1 MVEQGWGEVLRDCC
15 LHLEPGSSLQAGRD
29 ALLVS
34 WKCGSHAVRSRR
46 GSICF
51 VSGSLKFSKTQL
63 KKYQKKLEMKYVCD
77 RSRMNAY
84 KLFYVLLRLAPEPG
98 YMRQVILV
106 AIKVR
111 LHLLDGSTHT
121 CMSHVFTVYMCI
133 YVVFVGNSDSFRCAG
148 S

>member
-84 KLFYVLLRLAPEPG
+84 KLFLCTVETSTRAW
-98 YMRQVILV
+98 
-106 AIKVR
+106 
-111 LHLLDGSTHT
+111 LHET
-121 CMSHVFTVYMCI
+121 
-133 YVVFVGNSDSFRCAG
+133 SDSG
-148 S
+148 SYNG